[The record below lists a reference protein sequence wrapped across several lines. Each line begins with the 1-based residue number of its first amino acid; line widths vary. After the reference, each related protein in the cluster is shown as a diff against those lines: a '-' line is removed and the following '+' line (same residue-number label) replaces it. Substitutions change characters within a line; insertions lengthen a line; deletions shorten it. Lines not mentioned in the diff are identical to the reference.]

1 MSVNHRAKGNAM
13 TPTTLLRQCAYFADL
28 PDPILQTAAAA
39 TRQHRVLGGEFFFHQ
54 GDLASHFY
62 VLIEGNARL
71 SQITPEGRQIIM
83 GLLRP
88 VHEVGIIA
96 AIAGS
101 RYPLDLQALQDSVAL
116 TWDQAALRDLLEAH
130 PILALRALRMVSAR
144 FVELQDRY
152 RELTTERVERRL
164 ARAVL
169 RLVAQVG
176 RPEVDGITIGM
187 PLARQDLAELTGT
200 TLFTV
205 SRTLS
210 AWDEAG
216 IIRSARERVTLCDPQ
231 RLQAIAD
238 ELT

>member
-1 MSVNHRAKGNAM
+1 MINHQ
-13 TPTTLLRQCAYFADL
+13 LLRQCAYFAEL

-39 TRQHRVLGGEFFFHQ
+39 TRIRRVLGGEFFFHQ

-187 PLARQDLAELTGT
+187 PLARQDL
-200 TLFTV
+200 
-205 SRTLS
+205 
-210 AWDEAG
+210 
-216 IIRSARERVTLCDPQ
+216 
-231 RLQAIAD
+231 
-238 ELT
+238 

>member
-1 MSVNHRAKGNAM
+1 MSSVDHQ
-13 TPTTLLRQCAYFADL
+13 LLRQCAYFAGM
-28 PDPILQTAAAA
+28 PEAILQTAAASA
-39 TRQHRVLGGEFFFHQ
+39 HSRRILGGEFFFQQ
-54 GDLASHFY
+54 GDHASHFY

-88 VHEVGIIA
+88 VHEIGIIA
-96 AIAGS
+96 AIDGS
-101 RYPLDLQALQDSVAL
+101 RYPLDLQATQDSVAL
-116 TWDQAALRDLLEAH
+116 AWDQAALRALLEAE

-144 FVELQDRY
+144 FVELQERY
-152 RELTTERVERRL
+152 RELATERVERRL

-176 RPEVDGITIGM
+176 QPSSDGITIGL

-210 AWDEAG
+210 AWEEAG
-216 IIRSARERVTLCDPQ
+216 IIRSARERVTLCDAV
-231 RLQAIAD
+231 RLQAIAED
-238 ELT
+238 LP